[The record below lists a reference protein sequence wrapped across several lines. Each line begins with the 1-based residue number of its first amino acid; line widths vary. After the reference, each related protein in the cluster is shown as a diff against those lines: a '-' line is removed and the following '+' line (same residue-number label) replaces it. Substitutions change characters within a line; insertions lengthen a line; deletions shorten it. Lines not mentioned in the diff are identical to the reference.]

1 MGTPSTDQGGN
12 VHATLGKT
20 RKEETTYCVHGW
32 HSGGLQHRGHRAI
45 GLGGRAGCTCVQRY
59 EWGGFCADRRTWLP
73 SGYLCFW
80 KDINYGGAM
89 GKVAGN
95 NLNFTAFRNSSCQTG
110 TWNDCISSVYNNG
123 TRCNVAIY
131 RDANYLGGG
140 LTVPRQTGI
149 ANLGSYGLND
159 AISSNRWC

>member
-1 MGTPSTDQGGN
+1 MKKLLIAFT
-12 VHATLGKT
+12 V
-20 RKEETTYCVHGW
+20 
-32 HSGGLQHRGHRAI
+32 GLAAAFSIVAAAPLASAEGQAANASSAASEMVSAQTAP
-45 GLGGRAGCTCVQRY
+45 AGC
-59 EWGGFCADRRTWLP
+59 P

-95 NLNFTAFRNSSCQTG
+95 NLNFTAFRNTSCQTG

-123 TRCNVAIY
+123 ARCTVAIY

-149 ANLGSYGLND
+149 SNLGTYGLND

>member
-1 MGTPSTDQGGN
+1 MQLWAKQGKKKLLTAFTVGIVAAFSIVGTAPLASAEGQ
-12 VHATLGKT
+12 VAHASSVMSGVASAQTAVLG
-20 RKEETTYCVHGW
+20 C
-32 HSGGLQHRGHRAI
+32 
-45 GLGGRAGCTCVQRY
+45 
-59 EWGGFCADRRTWLP
+59 P

-95 NLNFTAFRNSSCQTG
+95 NMNFTAFRNSSCQTG